1 MTQLTTFKEFKIIQD
16 AVQEYENTIP
26 LLAVGKAIE
35 LALEFIQKN
44 DIYKINSWITKYP
57 EENKDLICVSIYKNN
72 ILNCPEKISSSKN
85 SSIMSPLHL
94 HLKEWENVIYDFA
107 CENFG
112 EPHEWRFE
120 AKQEDNV
127 EGILCKYMNQEISA
141 KYLEAKLKNHAA
153 TKPTVSEDNSLGKWM
168 AEKDIMTIKI
178 FEGLHLLFQKTLH
191 EHHLE
196 EVHLWTGKAVG
207 EAQNWETKDTA
218 VSYLFKNN
226 NTIQYADFNIS
237 NYEKSLKQI
246 DRYFLDYGFIIK
258 EQIMLRIQENENN
271 GKQINLDIKSDS
283 PAINTLSTFLPQ
295 KLLKIATEQKLH
307 NLVTRQTLKNKS
319 KI

>member
-1 MTQLTTFKEFKIIQD
+1 MTQLTTLKEFKIIQD
-16 AVQEYENTIP
+16 AVREYENTIP
-26 LLAVGKAIE
+26 LLATGKAIE
-35 LALEFIQKN
+35 LALEIIQKN

-57 EENKDLICVSIYKNN
+57 EENEDLICVSIYKNN

-107 CENFG
+107 GEIFG

-120 AKQEDNV
+120 AKQEDSV
-127 EGILCKYMNQEISA
+127 EEILCKYMNKEILV
-141 KYLEAKLKNHAA
+141 KYLEEKLKKHVA
-153 TKPTVSEDNSLGKWM
+153 TNPIVSAENSLGKWM

-196 EVHLWTGKAVG
+196 EVQLWTGKAVG
-207 EAQNWETKDTA
+207 EAQNWKTKDSA

-226 NTIQYADFNIS
+226 KIQHADFNIS
-237 NYEKSLKQI
+237 NYEKSVKQI

-258 EQIMLRIQENENN
+258 EQIMLRIRENENN
-271 GKQINLDIKSDS
+271 GKQINLNIKFDS

-295 KLLKIATEQKLH
+295 KLFKIATEQKLH
-307 NLVTRQTLKNKS
+307 NLVTRQPLKNKS